1 MKQNYLLLSHGCALP
16 SPDPS
21 RASCTRQPLLSLT
34 ISCHQLL
41 CGIPSREYFL
51 RHGGSSLRF
60 RPRAWKRVMAKHHP
74 DLIFCRK
81 QAGVAIG
88 RLCEKCDGKC
98 VICDSY
104 VRPCTLVR
112 ICDECNYGSYQ
123 GRCVICGGP
132 GVSDAYYCKECTIQE
147 KDRDGCPKI
156 VNLGSSKTDL
166 FYERKKYGFKKR

>member
-1 MKQNYLLLSHGCALP
+1 
-16 SPDPS
+16 
-21 RASCTRQPLLSLT
+21 
-34 ISCHQLL
+34 
-41 CGIPSREYFL
+41 
-51 RHGGSSLRF
+51 
-60 RPRAWKRVMAKHHP
+60 MAKHHP

-147 KDRDGCPKI
+147 KDDVPVLRRNSPASQWSVCLDPVYPQHTQQKPSRSSAHILTSHFGNNHETRGRCIESEKREDGQENRKPRDGCPKI

>member
-1 MKQNYLLLSHGCALP
+1 
-16 SPDPS
+16 
-21 RASCTRQPLLSLT
+21 
-34 ISCHQLL
+34 
-41 CGIPSREYFL
+41 
-51 RHGGSSLRF
+51 
-60 RPRAWKRVMAKHHP
+60 MAKHHP

-147 KDRDGCPKI
+147 KDVEWEGEEKNREREKHRHERDTSSDCHPQDQPGLGTNCNRERWLPKDCQFGE
-156 VNLGSSKTDL
+156 L
-166 FYERKKYGFKKR
+166 